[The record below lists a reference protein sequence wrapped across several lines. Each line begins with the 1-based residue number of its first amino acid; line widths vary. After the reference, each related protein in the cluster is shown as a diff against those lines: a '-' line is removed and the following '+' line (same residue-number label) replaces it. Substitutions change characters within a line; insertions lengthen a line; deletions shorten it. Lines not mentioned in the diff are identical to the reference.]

1 MKRHNKPVM
10 QNRFMRLPKST
21 EFVQIPEDPLSRVI
35 GQDDA
40 VRIARIAAKQRRH
53 LLLVGPPGT
62 GKSMIAQAI
71 AFLLPKPTEEVSVLH
86 NPENPERPIVEIRG
100 ADKIQ
105 LEQKRK
111 HALGRLVSVSDVP
124 VHVAERLGFR
134 CKRCAS
140 ISAFTDSICPVCGAD
155 KYRRTTGPFDD
166 LLYSAAGETL
176 EERVYTTQK
185 KPDGSE
191 ELIVF
196 ERAEGGK
203 IRMLTEAE
211 LKELERPDSKKRKV
225 ILPLTRNTFIQATG
239 ASETELLGDVKHD
252 PYGGHPEAGVLPY
265 LRVVPGAVHEAHQG
279 VLFVDEISTLG
290 YLQRFLLTAMQEK
303 RFPITGRNPSSTGAA
318 VRVDNVPC
326 DFILVAALNTN
337 DMSSIL
343 PPLRNRII
351 GDGYEVLLNTTMPD
365 TEENRAKLV
374 QFVAQEIRK
383 DGKIPHASAD
393 ALEEIIKEAR
403 ARARLIDDAANA
415 LTLRFRSLSG
425 LVKLAGDLAVLD
437 GSPLIT
443 GEHVREAK
451 EKAVTIEEQ
460 VSRRYPS
467 WWKAGMNDYEM
478 RKKRERESEVA

>member
-1 MKRHNKPVM
+1 M
-10 QNRFMRLPKST
+10 RFPKST
-21 EFVQIPEDPLSRVI
+21 EFVQIPKDPLSRVI
-35 GQDDA
+35 GQDNA
-40 VRIARIAAKQRRH
+40 VRVARIAAKQRRH

-86 NPENPERPIVEIRG
+86 NPENPERPIVEVRKE
-100 ADKIQ
+100 DKIQ
-105 LEQKRK
+105 IEQREKRT
-111 HALGRLVSVSDVP
+111 LGRIVSINDVP

-134 CKRCAS
+134 CKRCAAV
-140 ISAFTDSICPVCGAD
+140 SAFNASVCPVCGAD

-166 LLYSAAGETL
+166 LLYSVAGETL
-176 EERVYTTQK
+176 EERVYSTQR

-191 ELIVF
+191 ELIIY

-211 LKELERPDSKKRKV
+211 LRELEKSDCKKPRKI
-225 ILPLTRNTFIQATG
+225 ILPLNRNTFIQATG
-239 ASETELLGDVKHD
+239 ASETELVGDVKHD
-252 PYGGHPEAGVLPY
+252 PYGGHPEAGILPY

-337 DMSSIL
+337 DVSSIL

-351 GDGYEVLLNTTMPD
+351 GDGYEILLNTTMPD
-365 TEENRAKLV
+365 TEENRMKIA

-383 DGKIPHASAD
+383 DGKIPHASED
-393 ALEEIIKEAR
+393 ALEEIIEEAR
-403 ARARLIDDAANA
+403 IRAKLIDDTANA

-425 LVKLAGDLAVLD
+425 LIKFAGDLAVLD
-437 GSPLIT
+437 GSPLIMR
-443 GEHVREAK
+443 EHVKEAK

-460 VSRRYPS
+460 IGKRYAS
-467 WWKAGMNDYEM
+467 WWKAGMNDYENK
-478 RKKRERESEVA
+478 RKLERESEGWD